1 MRSRRFNVN
10 ESVVLRAALEGD
22 TVTLQRAAVVS
33 SSETTCLD
41 ALVEAVETGQDD
53 STLELLN
60 HLGVPIKGSGEKVT
74 TLERYTSETMAALQA
89 AVTAGHVEKVL
100 TLLPRCDLNDHDEE
114 TWMLLCSA
122 SDRGNVLNL
131 LLQALDLNKTL
142 EVLYTTARH
151 SSTEAI
157 SSQNE
162 PVVEWLLRQQ
172 SIDVNYPNKDGNTPL
187 YVACDLMHS
196 TIVSLLLRHPFIDPN
211 KPSGNDGRTPLYNT
225 FYKADG
231 ETATLLLQHPSTNV
245 AQPTHDGAT
254 CMDEACYGYL
264 SRQTKGRM
272 LDLLVQYIPVD
283 KSLEDQNWRSLLL
296 KACALDLVDMVQ
308 MLWTVTD
315 INRAIHKDGT
325 TPLFLFCQQGQIDLV
340 RLLLLQPS
348 LDVNTKKASD
358 GMGPL
363 HVAAERGHAAVVAEL
378 VVWGLH
384 HDKDKKGRT
393 ALEIAHEFRNTDA
406 LQVLVECQAAVT
418 ALHEIL
424 DNGWDWDHRST
435 MDGTTPL
442 YIACQ
447 NGHAEIVQLVLLHP
461 TVLVNHRTNDQLM
474 TPLYVA
480 CEKGHVEVVRRL
492 LLHATLDINLP
503 STDGDTPL
511 IVASK
516 RNRLEIVALLLK
528 ADADRTMTNCDGMGP
543 LHVAAERG
551 HAAVVAEL
559 VVWGLHH
566 DKDKNGMTILM
577 LAARR
582 GNLNIVQRAIEAGTD
597 STLQDHNGNTGLIW
611 AARHGYL
618 KIVRLLVVGYNPKLE
633 IRGEF
638 HRTALDWALD
648 AAHFEVALY
657 LIGQGAEWNVIW
669 QGKPLIQTLAPHL
682 TDSYVAATM
691 LLRDLPLQ
699 VVDGLVVGR
708 IGHSFT
714 WTTFLDPSLPV
725 DPRVRAKAVVS
736 VLSHRTFRT
745 ATRIRD
751 VYAGLATAADRH
763 GRLVRLVIQAC
774 DAHIRTIFRDRLY
787 FCKRFE
793 LFDGPPIHISPSA
806 VVIYAYDHG
815 LGGQVFDEYADDDGT
830 LDEAAFIQCNQVLG
844 RESTDRQA
852 KHEDSE
858 WKQWHAEF
866 ALWDKDG
873 NGALTKSEFLTFC
886 HQSFGG
892 KVKVAMK
899 FMKHQ
904 DEYTREVQTRQQ
916 MELQSHASAG
926 SMLLR
931 LLPTV
936 SPQVFAQHVTTLTVH
951 DKSMAEYGFVL
962 VMPPADRSLD
972 DIAAKERPSA
982 TLVQSMLRDVV
993 VGLQHMH
1000 NAGLVHGDVK
1010 KLNVLRV
1017 HNQLKLIDFD
1027 ATTEQG
1033 MPVGVKTSSGIL
1045 PPELFYRYRPS
1056 PHDRAMSEAYSHGGG
1071 ASSSEVVAGKRS
1083 PQYVVRSFVF
1093 GRPDETPYD
1102 LVPAAPSL
1110 DMWSFGCMLYE
1121 MVTGVEL
1128 FPTDVNQNVV
1138 ADYIET
1144 AANWTDKQL
1153 EARIRANV
1161 GVGHDKA
1168 VDLLLHLLVVDPTK
1182 RWSAS
1187 QVLMHPYFTGRDLT
1201 LVTSCSILDQLHEL
1215 VQVQHTVQTHHDEMA
1230 VELHDQASND
1240 LTHHLMTLHDDATT
1254 SLLTGLFA
1262 AQEDGDVPTSFV
1274 VLPFELNQSE
1284 GSERFGKPLEVAP
1297 KADDRGAEATPLP
1310 RASMFV
1316 YLVDESTGQVVI
1328 PTENDDDV
1336 YPIHVTV
1343 SNHGC
1348 KWLQQVFQGLAKASD
1363 WVGWTDDVKS
1373 WLPEGEDGSD
1383 PTKCDAVGRAML
1395 SGGVGDQV
1403 VRVHGAALR
1412 EWKQFLD
1419 QHDPNHTFCNL
1430 HRTLTPDGRIV
1441 WTTTPQ
1447 TP

>member
-1 MRSRRFNVN
+1 MSFVQTYLNDVPVD
-10 ESVVLRAALEGD
+10 EW
-22 TVTLQRAAVVS
+22 TVTESTLLL
-33 SSETTCLD
+33 SETD
-41 ALVEAVETGQDD
+41 AVAQ
-53 STLELLN
+53 
-60 HLGVPIKGSGEKVT
+60 VT
-74 TLERYTSETMAALQA
+74 
-89 AVTAGHVEKVL
+89 
-100 TLLPRCDLNDHDEE
+100 
-114 TWMLLCSA
+114 
-122 SDRGNVLNL
+122 
-131 LLQALDLNKTL
+131 
-142 EVLYTTARH
+142 
-151 SSTEAI
+151 
-157 SSQNE
+157 
-162 PVVEWLLRQQ
+162 
-172 SIDVNYPNKDGNTPL
+172 
-187 YVACDLMHS
+187 CDLMHS

-211 KPSGNDGRTPLYNT
+211 KPSGNDG
-225 FYKADG
+225 
-231 ETATLLLQHPSTNV
+231 
-245 AQPTHDGAT
+245 
-254 CMDEACYGYL
+254 
-264 SRQTKGRM
+264 
-272 LDLLVQYIPVD
+272 
-283 KSLEDQNWRSLLL
+283 
-296 KACALDLVDMVQ
+296 
-308 MLWTVTD
+308 
-315 INRAIHKDGT
+315 
-325 TPLFLFCQQGQIDLV
+325 
-340 RLLLLQPS
+340 
-348 LDVNTKKASD
+348 
-358 GMGPL
+358 
-363 HVAAERGHAAVVAEL
+363 
-378 VVWGLH
+378 
-384 HDKDKKGRT
+384 
-393 ALEIAHEFRNTDA
+393 
-406 LQVLVECQAAVT
+406 
-418 ALHEIL
+418 
-424 DNGWDWDHRST
+424 
-435 MDGTTPL
+435 TTPL

-461 TVLVNHRTNDQLM
+461 T
-474 TPLYVA
+474 
-480 CEKGHVEVVRRL
+480 
-492 LLHATLDINLP
+492 
-503 STDGDTPL
+503 
-511 IVASK
+511 
-516 RNRLEIVALLLK
+516 
-528 ADADRTMTNCDGMGP
+528 
-543 LHVAAERG
+543 
-551 HAAVVAEL
+551 
-559 VVWGLHH
+559 
-566 DKDKNGMTILM
+566 NGMTILM

-597 STLQDHNGNTGLIW
+597 STLQDHNGNTALIW

-618 KIVRLLVVGYNPKLE
+618 KIVRLLVLGYNPKLE
-633 IRGEF
+633 IRGE
-638 HRTALDWALD
+638 
-648 AAHFEVALY
+648 
-657 LIGQGAEWNVIW
+657 
-669 QGKPLIQTLAPHL
+669 GKPLIQTLAPHL
-682 TDSYVAATM
+682 TDSYVAAAM

-736 VLSHRTFRT
+736 VLSHRTFRM

-763 GRLVRLVIQAC
+763 GRLVIQAC

-787 FCKRFE
+787 FCERFE

-916 MELQSHASAG
+916 MELQSNASAG

-993 VGLQHMH
+993 AGLQHMH

-1045 PPELFYRYRPS
+1045 PPELFYRCRPS
-1056 PHDRAMSEAYSHGGG
+1056 PHDRAIAEAYSHGGG

-1083 PQYVVRSFVF
+1083 PQYVVRSFIF
-1093 GRPDETPYD
+1093 GRPGESPYD

-1110 DMWSFGCMLYE
+1110 DMWSFGCMMYE

-1128 FPTDVNQNVV
+1128 VPTDVNQNVV

-1201 LVTSCSILDQLHEL
+1201 LVTSCSLLDQLHEL

-1230 VELHDQASND
+1230 VELHDQATND

-1297 KADDRGAEATPLP
+1297 KADDRGAGATPLP

-1328 PTENDDDV
+1328 PTDNDDDV
-1336 YPIHVTV
+1336 
-1343 SNHGC
+1343 
-1348 KWLQQVFQGLAKASD
+1348 
-1363 WVGWTDDVKS
+1363 
-1373 WLPEGEDGSD
+1373 
-1383 PTKCDAVGRAML
+1383 
-1395 SGGVGDQV
+1395 
-1403 VRVHGAALR
+1403 
-1412 EWKQFLD
+1412 
-1419 QHDPNHTFCNL
+1419 
-1430 HRTLTPDGRIV
+1430 
-1441 WTTTPQ
+1441 
-1447 TP
+1447 